1 MSDELS
7 AAEYN
12 EYLKTGVLPRRL
24 GAAPTTETQPKYG
37 NRKVEVD
44 GILFDSQ
51 KEGVRYWQLKQLRQH
66 GEIRDLECH
75 PVFRFE
81 LNGVR
86 IGRYTADFRY
96 VDATTGETIVE
107 DVKSD
112 ATKTTA
118 YRLRKRLMKAF
129 HDIDVKEV

>member
-24 GAAPTTETQPKYG
+24 GAAPTPERQPKYG
-37 NRKVEVD
+37 NRKVEAD
-44 GILFDSQ
+44 GITFDSQ
-51 KEGVRYWQLKQLRQH
+51 KEGVRYWELKQLRQR

-129 HDIDVKEV
+129 HNIDVKEV